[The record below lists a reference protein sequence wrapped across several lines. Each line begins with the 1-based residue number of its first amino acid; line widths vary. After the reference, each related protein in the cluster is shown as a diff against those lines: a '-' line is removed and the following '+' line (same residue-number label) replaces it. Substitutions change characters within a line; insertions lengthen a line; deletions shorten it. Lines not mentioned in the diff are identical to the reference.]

1 MPLVRLPATE
11 NIFLSKKNEKMD
23 RTEQKIGKMM
33 TLTITNIQ
41 NYVAS
46 KAVAPTTN
54 IGGNPL
60 VDPLLLS
67 TPLNILMERMRF
79 QKTISCLRLF
89 VQTMD
94 GKFKRKY

>member
-1 MPLVRLPATE
+1 
-11 NIFLSKKNEKMD
+11 MD